1 MSRNFGKASLRGSVL
16 TALVLA
22 VGACAPTMPDSGA
35 GPSTRDLRQ
44 AQREAVSAVTPATG
58 RSYATDLPGV
68 DPAGPAIS
76 TSELSAAG
84 IPVAQGSAPQPL
96 PAASGSAAVPP
107 VPGSGAIRISDEQDF
122 DAVSSRESIETDKAR
137 LERNRAAYQEVAAT
151 ELPSRPGQSNTRVID
166 FALATSNPVGQAVH
180 KRPAKQNMD
189 KFYRA
194 CAKYPSQDV
203 AQDEF
208 LRSGGPQKDSKG
220 VDPDGDGF
228 ACYWDPTPFRLAKQG
243 AVGAPVA
250 REVLPGQLEAGAL
263 GAAGGVMERTSTYDA
278 TPLQ

>member
-1 MSRNFGKASLRGSVL
+1 MNSMIAKHLRYGSVL
-16 TALVLA
+16 AGLVLGLA
-22 VGACAPTMPDSGA
+22 ACAPSIPDSS
-35 GPSTRDLRQ
+35 GPSTRDLRA
-44 AQREAVSAVTPATG
+44 AQRSAVSAVTPATG
-58 RSYATDLPGV
+58 LSYATDLPATTV
-68 DPAGPAIS
+68 QEQAIS
-76 TSELSAAG
+76 TSELAAAG
-84 IPVAQGSAPQPL
+84 IPVSGAAAAPVASAVA
-96 PAASGSAAVPP
+96 PAPAP
-107 VPGSGAIRISDEQDF
+107 VPGSGGIRISDEQDF
-122 DAVSSRESIETDKAR
+122 DAVASRESIETDKER
-137 LERNRAAYQEVAAT
+137 LERNRAAYQEVAAAP
-151 ELPSRPGQSNTRVID
+151 LPTRSGQSNTRVID
-166 FALATSNPVGQAVH
+166 FALATSNPVGQAVY

-203 AQDEF
+203 AQDDF
-208 LRSGGPQKDSKG
+208 LKSGGPARDSKG

-263 GAAGGVMERTSTYDA
+263 GQNGIAVRTSNLDA